1 MATIDEQIVKL
12 KMDNADFKSKV
23 ASSID
28 SLGTLKSSL
37 NLDGATNSLQKL
49 ANTAKTVTFDKASES
64 ANTLQARFSTLS
76 VAAGAAIGTLASRVT
91 SAGMSMLKAL
101 TIDPI
106 LDGYHEYET
115 QLNAVQT
122 ILANTKSKGENIQT
136 VNDALNELNTYAD
149 KTIYNFSEMTH
160 NIGMFTAAGVG
171 LKDSVS
177 SIKGIANLA
186 ALSGSNSQQASTAMY
201 QLSQAISSGTVRL
214 MDWNSVVNAGMG
226 GEAFQEA
233 LKRTARA
240 HGVAVDSMIQQEG
253 SFRESLSKG
262 WLSSQIM
269 VETLSQLAGEYNKE
283 QLISMG
289 YTAEQADAIVD
300 LAKTAEE
307 SATKIKTFS
316 QLIGTVK
323 EELGSGW
330 AQTFSILFGNFEEAQ
345 DLFTTVGNAI
355 TGFVGQTSQAR
366 NAMLQTWKDMGGR
379 TAVIEGLTNVVKAL
393 VAPLKAVGI
402 AFQQSF
408 NGNLG
413 KTLADISIGFQHLTE
428 KLVPSDKAMDNLTRT
443 FKGLFSAIKIILWPV
458 GQLLKLFAAIVKPIL
473 GAAFAITKFVL
484 GGLLT
489 LTAHIGDVI
498 VKFDQW
504 INGFDPIG
512 KLLDWLGQKIR
523 DLLGWLDKLTH
534 GKFSMSK
541 IFGDSGSSAIDKMDQ
556 GLSSLQTHM
565 NGMDFSAVK
574 KALNWIGDK
583 AEAVGK
589 KVKDALFRKGVD
601 VGAQERHR
609 VGEAP
614 PGGFQ
619 LEARPVPNEAIT
631 SMQKFKN
638 LLHDLKLMWTGDDAT
653 LWGRLSYTFTRVGQA
668 ARDTAAGGF
677 MVAKAKLQDLWKT
690 ASRIR
695 LDDFYN
701 LLVGK
706 EQKNALTDLIDQL
719 GLNKLGPAFK
729 NLAGPVKEFGLHIR
743 EVYGQDVHAAWETFK
758 GQLSSIGVKMKDVG
772 ERVWDVCGPAVIAAW
787 NALKRAAVYLGGAIK
802 ELAGS
807 ALTTVKDFF
816 AGIDWAGIGEKIKHV
831 ADNIKDF
838 AEGVKNGAHGDAG
851 TMFVKLGD
859 KAHEAAGKIK
869 ELGSAMGGKTAELFK
884 KWGSDIK
891 EGANAWGLPEKFE
904 KIKKAV
910 LDNRGKIGDALDW
923 LGEKFKWLGD
933 KIKEGIGKG
942 YEALKGMNAWDA
954 LVSVISGI
962 FTGIMA
968 GSFVNLARSFS
979 KVGSLFEE
987 LAKTVKSARGPI
999 VDTINAYKDS
1009 MKATTHDLNAT
1020 AILKL
1025 AAATLVLAVALA
1037 ILALIPADRLMAAA
1051 TALAVIFGV
1060 IIGAWFLF
1068 NRKAKTAKED
1078 TENLMSGV
1086 KNGLLKNLENI
1097 TGGLN
1102 NMFKDIGNSFKMAGL
1117 LAIAAGVLLL
1127 AGAVYLLSKLDTKE
1141 LVKGIVAITV
1151 ITAVMV
1157 TAAKVL
1163 EQGDNVAKG
1172 AGQFILMAAAMILF
1186 YFAVKGFG
1194 EMDATQLVKGIL
1206 ALVAIVGAMTLF
1218 SMSGDKLKI
1227 GNGLAILATA
1237 YSIKQIVDVIDEL
1250 SKRDWNSYL
1259 KGFAML
1265 SMVLAELMG
1274 LFLVMPDNGFG
1285 DAVAM
1290 LAMVIAIQGMCHII
1304 GEFASMD
1311 WSTYLKGVIMMTI
1324 VIGELVAAV
1333 MLLKGGG
1340 AAEGA
1345 GALIAV
1351 SVAVMIL
1358 AGALQVLG
1366 SMSLAEMGIALL
1378 GLAVGLGVLIAA
1390 AYLAQEVVVPM
1401 MLLAAAVA
1409 LIGIAVGVAAAGIAL
1424 FVFAFVALLTAV
1436 TTGGVALIAL
1446 IPLLCTA
1453 IAQGFINICNII
1465 GSNGPAI
1472 EAALTA
1478 IITACLNALRNSLP
1492 SFFDL
1497 VRDAI
1502 IGMCNTINQVAPV
1515 LIQTGINLIKDFLR
1529 AIRDNIS
1536 EITQIAID
1544 IIVNFID
1551 TVSANLGRIIDSGVN
1566 LLLSFLDGIKTAID
1580 QHADEIGDKAVAI
1593 GVALVNGIKRGIER
1607 IKNQLM
1613 DSIRGLAD
1621 KLPQWLKEKLG
1632 IASPSKVTTEIGEF
1646 VGLGLVRGIDN
1657 SEKWVKRS
1665 SENLA
1670 ESTGKSIN
1678 EKFREIVD
1686 GLTLDPDFNPVI
1698 TPTVDD
1704 SQVRSAA
1711 SRLGDLFN
1719 SQSANARVSVG
1730 VNDAVRAQNGSTS
1743 SSNGVNAVTFNQT
1756 INSPTAP
1763 TRREIYRDTKELISN
1778 IKRYSR

>member
-64 ANTLQARFSTLS
+64 ANTLQAKFSTLS

-136 VNDALNELNTYAD
+136 VNAALNELNTYAD

-300 LAKTAEE
+300 LAKTAED

-355 TGFVGQTSQAR
+355 TGFVSQTSQAR

-408 NGNLG
+408 NGNFG

-443 FKGLFSAIKIILWPV
+443 FKGLFSAIKIVLWPV

-498 VKFDQW
+498 AKFDRW
-504 INGFDPIG
+504 VNGFDPIG

-523 DLLGWLDKLTH
+523 SLLGWFDKLTH

-574 KALNWIGDK
+574 KALDWIGDK

-589 KVKDALFRKGVD
+589 KVKDALFRKGVTTT
-601 VGAQERHR
+601 QERHR
-609 VGEAP
+609 VGDAP
-614 PGGFQ
+614 PGGFE
-619 LEARPVPNEAIT
+619 LEAKPVPNEAIA

-638 LLHDLKLMWTGDDAT
+638 LLHDLKIMWTGDDAT

-729 NLAGPVKEFGLHIR
+729 NLSGPVKEFGLHIR
-743 EVYGQDVHAAWETFK
+743 EVYGPDVHTAWETFK
-758 GQLSSIGVKMKDVG
+758 SQLSSIGVKMKEVG
-772 ERVWDVCGPAVIAAW
+772 EQVWDVCGPSVVAAW
-787 NALKRAAVYLGGAIK
+787 NALKGAAVYLGGAVK

-838 AEGVKNGAHGDAG
+838 AEGVKNGAHDNAG

-869 ELGSAMGGKTAELFK
+869 ELGSVMGGKTADLFK

-910 LDNRGKIGDALDW
+910 LDNKGKIGDALDW

-933 KIKEGIGKG
+933 KIKEGVDKG
-942 YEALKGMNAWDA
+942 YESLKSMNAWDA
-954 LVSVISGI
+954 LVSVIGGI

-968 GSFVNLARSFS
+968 GSFVNLARSFN
-979 KVGSLFEE
+979 KVGSLFSE
-987 LAKTVKSARGPI
+987 LAKTVQAARGPI

-1025 AAATLVLAVALA
+1025 AAATLVLAVALG
-1037 ILALIPADRLMAAA
+1037 ILALIPSDRLMAAA

-1068 NRKAKTAKED
+1068 NRNAKTAKKD
-1078 TENLMSGV
+1078 TEDLMSGV
-1086 KNGLLKNLENI
+1086 KSGLLKNLEGI
-1097 TGGLN
+1097 TGGLK
-1102 NMFKDIGNSFKMAGL
+1102 NMFNDIGTSFKMAGL

-1151 ITAVMV
+1151 ITALMV

-1163 EQGDNVAKG
+1163 ENGDNVAKG
-1172 AGQFILMAAAMILF
+1172 AGQFILMAASMVLF

-1194 EMDATQLVKGIL
+1194 DMDIKQLAKGIF
-1206 ALVAIVGAMTLF
+1206 ALISIVGAMTLF

-1237 YSIKQIVDVIDEL
+1237 YSIRQIVDVIDEL

-1274 LFLVMPDNGFG
+1274 VFLVMPDNGFG
-1285 DAVAM
+1285 DAATM
-1290 LAMVIAIQGMCHII
+1290 LAMVIAIQGICHII

-1311 WSTYLKGVIMMTI
+1311 WGTYLKGVLMMTLVLADI
-1324 VIGELVAAV
+1324 VAA
-1333 MLLKGGG
+1333 MTILKGGNT
-1340 AAEGA
+1340 AEGA
-1345 GALIAV
+1345 GALIAI
-1351 SVAVMIL
+1351 AAAMMIL
-1358 AGALQVLG
+1358 AGVLQILG

-1390 AYLAQEVVVPM
+1390 AYLAQEVTVPM
-1401 MLLAAAVA
+1401 MMLAAAIA
-1409 LIGIAVGVAAAGIAL
+1409 LIGVGVGVAAAGIAL
-1424 FVFAFVALLTAV
+1424 FTFAFVALITAV
-1436 TTGGVALIAL
+1436 STGGLALIAM

-1453 IAQGFINICNII
+1453 IAQGFINICNVI

-1515 LIQTGINLIKDFLR
+1515 LIQTGINLIIDFLR
-1529 AIRDNIS
+1529 AIRDNIG

-1551 TVSANLGRIIDSGVN
+1551 TISANIGRIIDSGVN
-1566 LLLSFLDGIKTAID
+1566 LLLSFLDGIKNAID
-1580 QHADEIGDKAVAI
+1580 QHSDEVADKAIAI
-1593 GVALVNGIKRGIER
+1593 GEALVHGVMRGIAR
-1607 IKNQLM
+1607 VKQHLM
-1613 DSIRGLAD
+1613 DDIRALAD
-1621 KLPQWLKEKLG
+1621 KLPQWLKDKLG

-1678 EKFREIVD
+1678 EKFREIVE

-1704 SQVRSAA
+1704 SEVRSAA

-1730 VNDAVRAQNGSTS
+1730 VNDTAKAQNGSAS
-1743 SSNGVNAVTFNQT
+1743 NPNGVNNVTFNQT

-1763 TRREIYRDTKELISN
+1763 TRREVYRDTKELISN

>member
-64 ANTLQARFSTLS
+64 ASTLQARFSTLS

-226 GEAFQEA
+226 GEAFQES

-355 TGFVGQTSQAR
+355 TGFVSQTSQAR

-379 TAVIEGLTNVVKAL
+379 TAIIEGLTNVVKAL

-413 KTLADISIGFQHLTE
+413 KTLADISIGFQHITE

-443 FKGLFSAIKIILWPV
+443 FKGLFSAVKIVLWPV
-458 GQLLKLFAAIVKPIL
+458 GQLLKLFVALVKPIL

-498 VKFDQW
+498 AKFDRW
-504 INGFDPIG
+504 VNGFDPIG

-523 DLLGWLDKLTH
+523 NLLGWFDKLTH

-565 NGMDFSAVK
+565 NSMDFSSVK
-574 KALNWIGDK
+574 KSLAWIGDK

-589 KVKDALFRKGVD
+589 KIKDALFRKGVTTTQD
-601 VGAQERHR
+601 RHR
-609 VGEAP
+609 VGDAP
-614 PGGFQ
+614 PGGFE
-619 LEARPVPNEAIT
+619 LEAKPVPNEAIT

-638 LLHDLKLMWTGDDAT
+638 LLHDLKIMWTGDDAT

-701 LLVGK
+701 LLIGK

-743 EVYGQDVHAAWETFK
+743 EVYGPDVRTAWETFK
-758 GQLSSIGVKMKDVG
+758 SQLSSIGVKMKEVG
-772 ERVWDVCGPAVIAAW
+772 KQVWDVCGPSVVAAW
-787 NALKRAAVYLGGAIK
+787 NALKGAAVYLGGAIK

-838 AEGVKNGAHGDAG
+838 AEGVKNGAHDNAG

-869 ELGSAMGGKTAELFK
+869 ELGSAMGGKTADLFK

-910 LDNRGKIGDALDW
+910 LDNKGKIGDALDW
-923 LGEKFKWLGD
+923 LGEKFEWLGD
-933 KIKEGIGKG
+933 KIKEGVDKG
-942 YEALKGMNAWDA
+942 YESLKSMNAWDA
-954 LVSVISGI
+954 LVSVIGGI

-968 GSFVNLARSFS
+968 GSFVNLARSFN
-979 KVGSLFEE
+979 KVGSLFSE
-987 LAKTVKSARGPI
+987 LAKTVQAARGPI

-1025 AAATLVLAVALA
+1025 AAATLVLAVALG
-1037 ILALIPADRLMAAA
+1037 ILALIPSDRLMAAA
-1051 TALAVIFGV
+1051 AALAVIFGV

-1068 NRKAKTAKED
+1068 NRNAKTAKKD
-1078 TENLMSGV
+1078 TEDLMSGV
-1086 KNGLLKNLENI
+1086 KSGLLKNLEGI
-1097 TGGLN
+1097 TGGLK
-1102 NMFKDIGNSFKMAGL
+1102 NMFNDIGTSFKMAGL

-1163 EQGDNVAKG
+1163 ESGDNVAKG
-1172 AGQFILMAAAMILF
+1172 AGQFILMAASMVLF
-1186 YFAVKGFG
+1186 YYAVKGFG
-1194 EMDATQLVKGIL
+1194 DMDAKQLVKGIL
-1206 ALVAIVGAMTLF
+1206 ALVSIVGAMTLF

-1237 YSIKQIVDVIDEL
+1237 YSIRQIVDVIDEL

-1274 LFLVMPDNGFG
+1274 VFLVMPDNGFG
-1285 DAVAM
+1285 DAATM
-1290 LAMVIAIQGMCHII
+1290 LAMVIAIQGICYIV

-1311 WSTYLKGVIMMTI
+1311 WGSYLKGVLMMTLVLAEI
-1324 VIGELVAAV
+1324 VAA
-1333 MLLKGGG
+1333 MALMKGGG

-1345 GALIAV
+1345 GAMIAI
-1351 SVAVMIL
+1351 AAALMIL
-1358 AGALQVLG
+1358 AGVLQVLG

-1390 AYLAQEVVVPM
+1390 AYLAQEVTVPM
-1401 MLLAAAVA
+1401 MLLAAAIA
-1409 LIGIAVGVAAAGIAL
+1409 LIGVGVGVAAAGIAL
-1424 FVFAFVALLTAV
+1424 FTFAFVALITAV
-1436 TTGGVALIAL
+1436 STGGLALIAM

-1465 GSNGPAI
+1465 GANGPAI

-1515 LIQTGINLIKDFLR
+1515 LIQTGINLILDFLR
-1529 AIRDNIS
+1529 AIRDNIG

-1551 TVSANLGRIIDSGVN
+1551 TISANIGRIIDSGVN
-1566 LLLSFLDGIKTAID
+1566 LLLSFLDGIKNAID
-1580 QHADEIGDKAVAI
+1580 QHADEVADKAIAI
-1593 GVALVNGIKRGIER
+1593 GEALVHGVMRGIAR
-1607 IKNQLM
+1607 VKQHLM
-1613 DSIRGLAD
+1613 DDIRALAD
-1621 KLPQWLKEKLG
+1621 KLPQWLKDKLG

-1678 EKFREIVD
+1678 DKFREIVE

-1704 SQVRSAA
+1704 SEVRSAA

-1730 VNDAVRAQNGSTS
+1730 VNDAVKAQNGSAS
-1743 SSNGVNAVTFNQT
+1743 NPNGVNNVTFNQT

-1763 TRREIYRDTKELISN
+1763 TRREVYRDTKELISN

>member
-64 ANTLQARFSTLS
+64 ASTLQARFSTLS

-355 TGFVGQTSQAR
+355 TGFVSQTSQAR

-379 TAVIEGLTNVVKAL
+379 TAIIEGLTNVVKAL

-413 KTLADISIGFQHLTE
+413 KTLADISIGFQHITE

-443 FKGLFSAIKIILWPV
+443 FKGLFSAVKIVLWPV
-458 GQLLKLFAAIVKPIL
+458 GQLLKLFVALVKPIL

-498 VKFDQW
+498 AKFDRW
-504 INGFDPIG
+504 VNGFDPIG

-523 DLLGWLDKLTH
+523 NLLGWFDKLTH

-565 NGMDFSAVK
+565 NSMDFSSVK
-574 KALNWIGDK
+574 KSLAWIGDK

-589 KVKDALFRKGVD
+589 KIKDALFRKGVTTTQD
-601 VGAQERHR
+601 RHR
-609 VGEAP
+609 VGDAP
-614 PGGFQ
+614 PGGFE
-619 LEARPVPNEAIT
+619 LEAKPVPNEAIT

-638 LLHDLKLMWTGDDAT
+638 LLHDLKIMWTGDDAT

-701 LLVGK
+701 LLIGK

-743 EVYGQDVHAAWETFK
+743 EVYGPDVRTAWETFK
-758 GQLSSIGVKMKDVG
+758 SQLSSIGVKMKEVG
-772 ERVWDVCGPAVIAAW
+772 KQVWDVCGPSVVAAW
-787 NALKRAAVYLGGAIK
+787 NALKGAAVYLGGAIK

-838 AEGVKNGAHGDAG
+838 AEGVKNGAHDNAG

-869 ELGSAMGGKTAELFK
+869 ELGSAMGGKTADLFK

-910 LDNRGKIGDALDW
+910 LDNKGKIGDALDW
-923 LGEKFKWLGD
+923 LGEKFEWLGD
-933 KIKEGIGKG
+933 KIKEGVDKG
-942 YEALKGMNAWDA
+942 YESLKSMNAWDA
-954 LVSVISGI
+954 LVSVIGGI

-968 GSFVNLARSFS
+968 GSFVNLARSFN
-979 KVGSLFEE
+979 KVGSLFSE
-987 LAKTVKSARGPI
+987 LAKTVQAARGPI

-1025 AAATLVLAVALA
+1025 AAATLVLAVALG
-1037 ILALIPADRLMAAA
+1037 ILALIPSDRLMAAA
-1051 TALAVIFGV
+1051 AALAVIFGV

-1068 NRKAKTAKED
+1068 NRNAKTAKKD
-1078 TENLMSGV
+1078 TEDLMSGV
-1086 KNGLLKNLENI
+1086 KSGLLKNLEGI
-1097 TGGLN
+1097 TGGLK
-1102 NMFKDIGNSFKMAGL
+1102 NMFNDIGTSFKMAGL

-1163 EQGDNVAKG
+1163 ESGDNVAKG
-1172 AGQFILMAAAMILF
+1172 AGQFILMAASMVLF
-1186 YFAVKGFG
+1186 YYAVKGFG
-1194 EMDATQLVKGIL
+1194 DMDAKQLVKGIL
-1206 ALVAIVGAMTLF
+1206 ALVSIVGAMTLF

-1237 YSIKQIVDVIDEL
+1237 YSIRQIVDVIDEL

-1274 LFLVMPDNGFG
+1274 VFLVMPDNGFG
-1285 DAVAM
+1285 DAATM
-1290 LAMVIAIQGMCHII
+1290 LAMVIAIQGICYIV

-1311 WSTYLKGVIMMTI
+1311 WGSYLKGVLMMTLVLAEI
-1324 VIGELVAAV
+1324 VAA
-1333 MLLKGGG
+1333 MALMKGGG

-1345 GALIAV
+1345 GAMIAI
-1351 SVAVMIL
+1351 AAALMIL
-1358 AGALQVLG
+1358 AGVLQVLG

-1390 AYLAQEVVVPM
+1390 AYLAQEVTVPM
-1401 MLLAAAVA
+1401 MLLAAAIA
-1409 LIGIAVGVAAAGIAL
+1409 LIGVGVGVAAAGIAL
-1424 FVFAFVALLTAV
+1424 FTFAFVALITAV
-1436 TTGGVALIAL
+1436 STGGLALIAM

-1465 GSNGPAI
+1465 GANGPAI

-1515 LIQTGINLIKDFLR
+1515 LIQTGINLILDFLR
-1529 AIRDNIS
+1529 AIRDNIG

-1551 TVSANLGRIIDSGVN
+1551 TISANIGRIIDSGVN
-1566 LLLSFLDGIKTAID
+1566 LLLSFLDGIKNAID
-1580 QHADEIGDKAVAI
+1580 QHADEVADKAIAI
-1593 GVALVNGIKRGIER
+1593 GEALVHGVMRGIAR
-1607 IKNQLM
+1607 VKQHLM
-1613 DSIRGLAD
+1613 DDIRALAD
-1621 KLPQWLKEKLG
+1621 KLPQWLKDKLG

-1678 EKFREIVD
+1678 DKFREIVE

-1704 SQVRSAA
+1704 SEVRSAA

-1730 VNDAVRAQNGSTS
+1730 VNDAVKAQNGSAS
-1743 SSNGVNAVTFNQT
+1743 NPNGVNNVTFNQT

-1763 TRREIYRDTKELISN
+1763 TRREVYRDTKELISN